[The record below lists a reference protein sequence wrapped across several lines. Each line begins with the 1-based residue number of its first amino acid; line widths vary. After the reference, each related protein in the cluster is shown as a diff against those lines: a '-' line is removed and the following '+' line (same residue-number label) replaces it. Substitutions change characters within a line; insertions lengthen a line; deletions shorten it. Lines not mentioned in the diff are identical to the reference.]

1 MKKLLF
7 LLGIVLLS
15 VSSAFSQQMPELPID
30 SKVKYGK
37 LDNGLTYYIRHNELP
52 KERADFYIAQK
63 VGAILEEDDQ
73 NGLAH
78 FLEHMSFNGTKHFS
92 GNSLIGWLESVGVK
106 FGNNLNAYT
115 SYDETVYNISNV
127 PTIREGIIDS
137 CLLILHDWSGYLL
150 LEEDEINNER
160 GVIREEMRGY
170 MDANSRMRESI
181 LKQVIP
187 GNRYAQRNIIGTE
200 EVIMNFKPETIRAYY
215 KKWYRP
221 DLQGL
226 IIIGDI
232 DPEQIEN
239 KLKTLFADIPAPENP
254 AERVYFKIEDN
265 AEPLVGIATD
275 KEATHSL
282 LSIHF
287 KHEPLTGEQKKT
299 VAGLLTDYFDQVV
312 FNMMNNRI
320 EEITQQANPPF
331 INAVIMNSKFEAT
344 YTEESFKGLAL
355 IKGNEF
361 EQGLKALTRELE
373 RIDKYGFIAS
383 EYDRAKADVVS
394 RYENLAKEVNKRQSG
409 KYAGE
414 YVSHFTD
421 GGYIPGIET
430 EYEIIK
436 GVSSQIPSEVVN
448 QYVQELIG
456 DSNIVITLT
465 APEKEGVVVPEK
477 EDLLKWFNEARA
489 EEISPY
495 EDKVTNEPLITEL
508 PKGGTIVSEKKEIFD
523 ATLLTLS
530 NGVKVIVKPTTL
542 KDDQILLSAFS
553 PGGSSLFP
561 DNEIVNTHL
570 YSEISNIGGLANF
583 SQTDLGKALAGK
595 NVSVNPT
602 ISLQHEGFSGSSTV
616 KDFETMLQLIYLNF
630 TAPRADEDAY
640 NSMVERLKDV
650 LENQEANPDMA
661 FNDAILK
668 ELYVDQIRHKRL
680 KAADLSKAD
689 YQTIMNWRKDR
700 YADASDFTFV
710 FTGNVDIET
719 AKPLFAQYLG
729 ALPSTG
735 RKESFKAVD
744 ENYKQGKNVNE
755 FTKTMENPHS
765 LVLDVYWTNIK
776 PTLKNRLEINIL
788 QQILTT
794 IYMEEIR
801 EKESGVYWIQAA
813 SSISD
818 YPKGQAPLQVIFQT
832 QPEKE
837 NYLNDIAIKELNK
850 IAEAGPTNEYFGKAK
865 EYLLKAQQDNEQQ
878 NEYWNGVIN
887 DYYCY
892 GYNKYADYVKT
903 LNSITLKDIQ
913 EKAKKFVNS
922 KNAIK
927 VIMTGVK
934 E

>member
-7 LLGIVLLS
+7 LLGIILLS
-15 VSSAFSQQMPELPID
+15 VSSAFSQQMQELPID
-30 SKVKYGK
+30 PKVKYGK

-78 FLEHMSFNGTKHFS
+78 FLEHMAFNGTKHFS
-92 GNSLIGWLESVGVK
+92 GNSLISWLETVGVK

-127 PTIREGIIDS
+127 PTIREGLIDS

-150 LEEDEINNER
+150 LGEDEINKER

-170 MDANSRMRESI
+170 MNANSRMRELI

-200 EVIMNFKPETIRAYY
+200 EIIMNFKPETIRAYY

-254 AERVYFKIEDN
+254 AERVYFEIEDN
-265 AEPLVGIATD
+265 TEPLVGIATD

-282 LSIHF
+282 LCIHF
-287 KHEPLTGEQKKT
+287 KHEPLTAEQKKT
-299 VAGLLTDYFDQVV
+299 IGGLLTDYFSHVV
-312 FNMMNNRI
+312 AIMTNSRI
-320 EEITQQANPPF
+320 KEITQQANPPF
-331 INAVIMNSKFEAT
+331 INAAIMNGKFEDT
-344 YTEESFKGLAL
+344 FTEESFKGLAL

-361 EQGLKALTRELE
+361 EQGLKAITHELE
-373 RIDKYGFIAS
+373 RIDKYGFTTS
-383 EYDRAKADVVS
+383 EYDRAKADIVS
-394 RYENLAKEVNKRQSG
+394 QYENSAKEVNKRQNS
-409 KYAGE
+409 KYAEE

-436 GVSSQIPSEVVN
+436 GISSQMPVEIVN

-456 DSNIVITLT
+456 DLNIVITLT
-465 APEKEGVVVPEK
+465 APEKEGVVVPKK
-477 EDLLKWFNEARA
+477 EDLLKWFNEARTD
-489 EEISPY
+489 EISPY
-495 EDKVTNEPLITEL
+495 KDNVTNEPLMTEL
-508 PKGGTIVSEKKEIFD
+508 PKGGTFVSEKKEIFD

-561 DNEIVNTHL
+561 DNEIINANL
-570 YSEISNIGGLANF
+570 YSQISNIGGLANF
-583 SQTDLGKALAGK
+583 SQTDLSKALAGK

-602 ISLQHEGFSGSSTV
+602 ISLQYEGFSGSSTV

-640 NSMVERLKDV
+640 NSMVERLTGV
-650 LENQEANPDMA
+650 LENMEANPDMA
-661 FNDAILK
+661 FNDAVLK
-668 ELYVDQIRHKRL
+668 ELYADQIRHKRL
-680 KAADLSKAD
+680 KADDLSKAN

-700 YADASDFTFV
+700 YADASDFTFI

-735 RKESFKAVD
+735 RKESFRTVD

-765 LVLDVYWTNIK
+765 LVLDVYWTNIE

-801 EKESGVYWIQAA
+801 EKESGVYWIQAV

-818 YPKGQAPLQVIFQT
+818 YPKGQTPLQIIFQT

-850 IAEAGPTNEYFGKAK
+850 IAEAGPTGDYFGKAK

-878 NEYWNGVIN
+878 NEYWNGAIS

-892 GYNKYADYVKT
+892 AYNKYTDYVKT
-903 LNSITLKDIQ
+903 LNSITLTDIQ
-913 EKAKKFVNS
+913 KKAKEFVNA